1 MPRKVVPKEASIP
14 ALPTVVNGT
23 LKKSEDFTSTV
34 PSSPL
39 RKSRSLR
46 RSNSISLKK
55 RTRSKSKS
63 NVSATSKESLVSSSS
78 SSSSSTSSLTKVTT
92 KTQKKLASTSLGMEI
107 EALSIY
113 THPWKILKGFLG
125 YLIYKVNQTTKKAT
139 HRLHFNLAVLSVFV
153 VLLTF
158 IYTSEHPLVLFME
171 QKIRWYSSWILLGIL
186 SSVGL
191 GTGLHTF
198 IMFLGPHIAQ
208 VTTAAYSC
216 GHLDFKTDVWEKVQC
231 VPLPHPESITLL
243 QVANLVKWESFLWGL
258 GTALGELPPYFVAK
272 AANDT
277 DTSHKLDPFKNRM
290 AKWIHQFGFWSILVF
305 ASVPNPLFDLAGII
319 CGSCGIPLSTF
330 FLATFLGKAINKT
343 SLQVFFVV
351 TLFSPSGRK
360 VVLDFLSTFSSK
372 YHDVFQLWLE
382 KEMRKYF
389 NPATSDPLDAAS
401 FNWIAFVW
409 NSFIFL
415 MLLFFIFS
423 IVESLA
429 KRHLKRQI
437 TA

>member
-1 MPRKVVPKEASIP
+1 
-14 ALPTVVNGT
+14 
-23 LKKSEDFTSTV
+23 
-34 PSSPL
+34 
-39 RKSRSLR
+39 
-46 RSNSISLKK
+46 
-55 RTRSKSKS
+55 
-63 NVSATSKESLVSSSS
+63 
-78 SSSSSTSSLTKVTT
+78 
-92 KTQKKLASTSLGMEI
+92 
-107 EALSIY
+107 
-113 THPWKILKGFLG
+113 
-125 YLIYKVNQTTKKAT
+125 
-139 HRLHFNLAVLSVFV
+139 
-153 VLLTF
+153 
-158 IYTSEHPLVLFME
+158 
-171 QKIRWYSSWILLGIL
+171 
-186 SSVGL
+186 
-191 GTGLHTF
+191 
-198 IMFLGPHIAQ
+198 
-208 VTTAAYSC
+208 
-216 GHLDFKTDVWEKVQC
+216 
-231 VPLPHPESITLL
+231 
-243 QVANLVKWESFLWGL
+243 
-258 GTALGELPPYFVAK
+258 
-272 AANDT
+272 
-277 DTSHKLDPFKNRM
+277 M